1 MILTK
6 IWEKSIFKSLISTFL
21 FITLSFYLFYG
32 LIDYSINA
40 KQLVGLGSNNFGEI
54 VLYYY
59 SLFVKR
65 ADIVFLISFAISTI
79 KVLTRLNENRELVA
93 LLAVGLKKRVL
104 LRPIFL
110 FGTLVTLLI
119 LSNFQWLIPSSIVY
133 VEQFEKQNLKKNKK
147 KTFKRTTA
155 YKLQLKTKQTIVF
168 SKHLPS
174 ENIFEDLY
182 IISSLDEIWKIKK
195 MVYSPAAQKAVGFY
209 VEHLI
214 RNESGNLILKEYQ
227 EKKEFEDF
235 EVDYTFGSK
244 KEINYESYSLSA
256 LFKINHSGNNLIDLN
271 PQKARAHLIYKI
283 IISII
288 SLLIIIACAPFCII
302 FSRKLPIFVIYGM
315 SIFGVI
321 GFITLLDCALI
332 LAENQVVSPFKAL
345 ITPVALSLII
355 FTHRFIRCCK
365 N

>member
-1 MILTK
+1 M
-6 IWEKSIFKSLISTFL
+6 
-21 FITLSFYLFYG
+21 
-32 LIDYSINA
+32 NA
-40 KQLVGLGSNNFGEI
+40 KQLVGLGSKNFIEI
-54 VLYYY
+54 ALYYY

-65 ADIVFLISFAISTI
+65 ADIIFLISFTISTI

-110 FGTLVTLLI
+110 FATLVTLII
-119 LSNFQWLIPSSIVY
+119 LCNFQWLIPSSLIY

-147 KTFKRTTA
+147 KTFRRTTA
-155 YKLQLKTKQTIVF
+155 YKLQLETKQTIIF
-168 SKHLPS
+168 SKHVPA
-174 ENIFEDLY
+174 ENTFEDLY
-182 IISSLDEIWKIKK
+182 IISSSDEIWKIKK
-195 MVYSPAAQKAVGFY
+195 LVCNPVSQKAVGFY

-214 RNESGNLILKEYQ
+214 RNESGNLILKDYQ
-227 EKKEFEDF
+227 EKKEFDSF

-244 KEINYESYSLSA
+244 KEIHYESYSLTA
-256 LFKINHSGNNLIDLN
+256 LIKFNDSGNDLTHLN
-271 PQKARAHLIYKI
+271 PQKAKAHLIYKI

-288 SLLIIIACAPFCII
+288 SHLIIIACAPFCII
-302 FSRKLPIFVIYGM
+302 FSRKLPIFIIYGI

-332 LAENQVVSPFKAL
+332 LAENQVVPPFKAL
-345 ITPVALSLII
+345 ITPVALSLILCA
-355 FTHRFIRCCK
+355 HRFLRCCK